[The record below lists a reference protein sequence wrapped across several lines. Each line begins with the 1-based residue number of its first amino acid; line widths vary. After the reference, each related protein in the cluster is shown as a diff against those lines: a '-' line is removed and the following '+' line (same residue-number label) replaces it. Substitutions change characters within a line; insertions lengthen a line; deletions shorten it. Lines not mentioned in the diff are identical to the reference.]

1 LIAAKPQAV
10 IDIAEANRE
19 MPLVESAGGFEDLAP
34 RQHAGS
40 GHRAYRPDLPVGAMR
55 LPAPRPAGEEVAG
68 GAAEPE
74 HDACMLNRVVRKP
87 QRSSNRPDI
96 GPDGKSHH
104 FGEPRF
110 TYDLDIIVQEA
121 QHLAGGRRSGAV
133 VDRRP
138 IEGTLVA

>member
-1 LIAAKPQAV
+1 
-10 IDIAEANRE
+10 
-19 MPLVESAGGFEDLAP
+19 
-34 RQHAGS
+34 
-40 GHRAYRPDLPVGAMR
+40 MR
-55 LPAPRPAGEEVAG
+55 LPAPRPAREKVAG

-104 FGEPRF
+104 FGKPCF

-121 QHLAGGRRSGAV
+121 QHLAGGRRGGAV

-138 IEGTLVA
+138 IEGTLVAQNPRQASLLDLLEIVLADRVGRAVVDDEDFQARI